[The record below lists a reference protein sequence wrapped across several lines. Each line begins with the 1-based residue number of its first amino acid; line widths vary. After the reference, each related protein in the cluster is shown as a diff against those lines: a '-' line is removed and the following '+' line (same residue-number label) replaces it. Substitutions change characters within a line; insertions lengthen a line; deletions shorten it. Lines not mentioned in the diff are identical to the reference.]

1 MKLSVGG
8 IIMKFKNVCRLFGTV
23 LSVMMLCVAM
33 TGEAAQNEVGLLADG
48 ELFVADRVNAGAK
61 VLYDGKLDK
70 AQWALPQGTAVPQG
84 FGCAAFVYG
93 KNLPQ
98 TVSIDNNATISKA
111 ADMIQVARTKY
122 AVAANANSLVVYVTT
137 GPSAAETDLAISSVK
152 LYGRLLNVVVAMKNP
167 NAIQKNTMN
176 TMFPEKTVA
185 IPLKKLPRYGNLR
198 LRFADTNGQALA
210 NQEILLAR

>member
-1 MKLSVGG
+1 MKCKKLS
-8 IIMKFKNVCRLFGTV
+8 RLLV
-23 LSVMMLCVAM
+23 AAMSVMMLCGAM
-33 TGEAAQNEVGLLADG
+33 TVEAEQATNQKGLLADG
-48 ELFVADRVNAGAK
+48 ELFVAPRVNATAK

-70 AQWALPQGTAVPQG
+70 AQWARPQDAGIPKD
-84 FGCAAFVYG
+84 FGCAVFIYG
-93 KNLPQ
+93 NGLPQ
-98 TVSIDNNATISKA
+98 TVAANKNNSKTINKT
-111 ADMIQVARTKY
+111 ADMIDVAKSKY
-122 AVAANANSLVVYVTT
+122 AVAANANSLVDYVTT

-210 NQEILLAR
+210 NQEFLLAR